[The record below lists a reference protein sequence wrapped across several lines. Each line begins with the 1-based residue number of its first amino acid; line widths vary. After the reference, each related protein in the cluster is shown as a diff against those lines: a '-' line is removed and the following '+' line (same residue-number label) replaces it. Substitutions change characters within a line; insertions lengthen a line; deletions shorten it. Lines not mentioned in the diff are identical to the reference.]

1 MQPRDFAMVYRD
13 WLARKRRPDISGSN
27 RERERALALIVLELI
42 FLVDLLALLVR
53 MRRVLRA
60 AERSG
65 DERFARHVGVAAAG
79 PRSDFLARHRLWLAN
94 QPPRGAAHQVDVDV
108 IVVIDV
114 GARRQHGGELL
125 ASRGLHVAQKA
136 LLFRQALPAI
146 RHRNAAG

>member
-1 MQPRDFAMVYRD
+1 MQPRDFAMVYCD

-27 RERERALALIVLELI
+27 RERERALALIVLELV

-53 MRRVLRA
+53 MHVPRA

-65 DERFARHVGVAAAG
+65 DKGFARGVRVA
-79 PRSDFLARHRLWLAN
+79 PRRPRGDFLARHRLWLAN
-94 QPPRGAAHQVDVDV
+94 QPPRGAAHQIDVDV

-125 ASRGLHVAQKA
+125 AGRGLHVAGQT
-136 LLFRQALPAI
+136 LLSRSALPAVLQ
-146 RHRNAAG
+146 RNVPRA